1 MIAILDYGSGNLRSA
16 EQALIETGC
25 QVEVTTDF
33 HRCLEASGLLVPGVG
48 AFGHCM
54 AGLRRVRGDE
64 LIRKRLELQR
74 PTLGICVGLQVLFAR
89 SSESPASSGVGIF
102 DESVELL
109 PAKVVPHMGW
119 NTVAS
124 DPNSRLFTGIEGE
137 RFYFVH
143 SYAALEAS
151 ASGSKSESLQISWS
165 EYGAKFVSALEFGS
179 LSATQFHPEKSGPVG
194 LKFLTNWTKTIAA

>member
-16 EQALIETGC
+16 EQALVQTGYH
-25 QVEVTTDF
+25 VEVTSDYQ
-33 HRCLEASGLLVPGVG
+33 RCLEASALVVPGVG

-64 LIRKRLELQR
+64 LIRQRLELER

-89 SSESPASSGVGIF
+89 SSESPETSGVGIF
-102 DESVELL
+102 DGGVERL

-119 NTVAS
+119 NIVDNNPKS
-124 DPNSRLFTGIEGE
+124 ELFTGIEGE

-143 SYAALEAS
+143 SYAALHLATE
-151 ASGSKSESLQISWS
+151 GNLLPSWS
-165 EYGAKFVSALEFGS
+165 EYGAKFIAALEFGS
-179 LSATQFHPEKSGPVG
+179 LSATQFHPEKSGAVG
-194 LKFLTNWTKTIAA
+194 LKFLTNWTKKIAA